1 MYGHLKRLEE
11 GQAQIEAEDS
21 GDDNDSEEEGGTIG
35 GLFKVIKKVKIT
47 FCELNFL
54 KFFLCL

>member
-11 GQAQIEAEDS
+11 GQAQIEEAENS
-21 GDDNDSEEEGGTIG
+21 GDNDNDSEEEGGTIG

-47 FCELNFL
+47 FCELNFRDML
-54 KFFLCL
+54 